1 VYFTQ
6 VTYQKTDGLFTVSMP
21 RRAHCVF
28 HLKDGT
34 EIIGEISDVSMPRR
48 AHCVFHRGVC
58 KLKRSNR
65 IVSMPRRAH
74 CVFHLHK
81 KLTEKSEYTSFN
93 APKGSLCI
101 SPWGKDSVWKLL
113 ARFQCPEGLIVY
125 FTESLHTIPQ
135 KRVAT
140 VSMPRRAHCVFHL
153 DQLTIENLPGNCWE
167 GFNAPKGS
175 LCISPIK
182 TKGENNET
190 KYRFNA
196 PKGSL
201 CISPRIQH
209 VRSCN

>member
-1 VYFTQ
+1 MPRRAHCVFHLDY
-6 VTYQKTDGLFTVSMP
+6 VDGLRINRAVLVSMP

-28 HLKDGT
+28 HPSYL
-34 EIIGEISDVSMPRR
+34 
-48 AHCVFHRGVC
+48 
-58 KLKRSNR
+58 
-65 IVSMPRRAH
+65 
-74 CVFHLHK
+74 
-81 KLTEKSEYTSFN
+81 SENGWLIHSFN